1 MQPQMTQRTRV
12 SLSHGS
18 GDERTQYNQRM
29 KAITWAIGIV
39 GLLACA
45 GVATLFVITPAE
57 HWDVLPVT
65 ALGAIIAT
73 CVAGVAA
80 LAATE
85 SVSSRRRHEAE
96 QAINERRKS
105 EYDKTIVQMVYAFTA
120 NAKPYDEPSIRAMLS
135 LWASTDVLVE
145 FRKFTELVNEIGAV
159 NPRIPDSQPKTITPE
174 IRPKIQLQVA
184 AVAAAMRTDVMN
196 REGRKSDATAEQI
209 AEMIFNDYN
218 TS

>member
-1 MQPQMTQRTRV
+1 MQPKVTQGTHV
-12 SLSHGS
+12 SLSHGP
-18 GDERTQYNQRM
+18 DDKRRQYNRRM

-39 GLLACA
+39 GLLACV
-45 GVATLFVITPAE
+45 GIVALFVITPAE

-65 ALGAIIAT
+65 ALGAMVAA

-135 LWASTDVLVE
+135 LWASSDVLVE

-159 NPRIPDSQPKTITPE
+159 NPHIPDSQPKTITPE

-196 REGRKSDATAEQI
+196 REGRKSNATAEQI
-209 AEMIFNDYN
+209 AEMIFNDY
-218 TS
+218 SAS